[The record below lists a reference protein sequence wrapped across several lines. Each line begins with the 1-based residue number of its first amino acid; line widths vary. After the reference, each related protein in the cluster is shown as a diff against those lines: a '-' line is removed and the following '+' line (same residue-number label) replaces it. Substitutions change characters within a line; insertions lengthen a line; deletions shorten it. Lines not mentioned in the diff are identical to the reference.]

1 MSATK
6 PRSSESGAVWLALV
20 VVVGLLVAWIATLP
34 ASPAW
39 GWDESMHAELP
50 AARMAL
56 ALKSGELG
64 AASAALLDCQ
74 QYPFVWPVCLAV
86 VQFVTGVSEHVA
98 RCAGLVALALMV
110 WGVFRLA
117 RELVTPVARSRRD
130 VGEVTGR
137 GTRKDT
143 EREARRDA
151 EVGAE
156 IDTEIDTERDTD
168 GEGVEDAAARR
179 ARFAPWFALVFA
191 ATCPLAVSF
200 GGTLFL
206 EVPFAC
212 VATFTLLAWLRLRRD
227 PTPRRAWIAGAW
239 ITVAFFT
246 KFNYAL
252 MLGLGLAIDAAV
264 ELALAA
270 RRGEGGR
277 ALGNVGRAVLIPAL
291 GALWWFVLPLPGG
304 FEVAAAHRGAF
315 AEFLQGNL
323 GGTSAPASVRLLQ
336 LAAYGAPT
344 PRVLALWLAA
354 ALIAVRFVREPRVRL
369 LVIVFLVSVIPVCLH
384 PFHLE
389 RFWIPSGPALFALA
403 GLGLASVLPTSVVAR
418 WVGLAILAVGS
429 LVMPGRDT
437 FWLAD
442 RLGLGAT
449 ESANREYQR
458 AVFAERR
465 ALFSGRSLPTNGLD
479 RAVHDA
485 LFGLVVREVKPSDRV
500 GWLGASS
507 ETSPAVV
514 HLALLENSARSE
526 ADVARFLRD
535 APRPMDVTILGLDP
549 RLDDAALRAWADSFD
564 VILATDPPDLKNR
577 RDRQF
582 PREYRE
588 RLVAM
593 GWIPT
598 ELGRIAMPR
607 PNQAPLEVTLFA
619 CRPGK

>member
-1 MSATK
+1 MSASK
-6 PRSSESGAVWLALV
+6 PRARGSGAVWLALV
-20 VVVGLLVAWIATLP
+20 VVVGLLVAWVATLP
-34 ASPAW
+34 ASPTW

-50 AARMAL
+50 AARLVL
-56 ALKSGELG
+56 ALRSGEFS
-64 AASAALLDCQ
+64 AASAAVLDCQ
-74 QYPFVWPVCLAV
+74 QYPFVWPVCLAI
-86 VQFVTGVSEHVA
+86 VQFVTGVSEYAA
-98 RCAGLVALALMV
+98 RCAGLVALAAMV
-110 WGVFRLA
+110 WGVYLLA
-117 RELVTPVARSRRD
+117 RELVS
-130 VGEVTGR
+130 VGG
-137 GTRKDT
+137 G
-143 EREARRDA
+143 EAD
-151 EVGAE
+151 EGPGEEGQGAE
-156 IDTEIDTERDTD
+156 S
-168 GEGVEDAAARR
+168 ASAARR
-179 ARFAPWFALVFA
+179 ARYAPWFALVFA
-191 ATCPLAVSF
+191 AACPLAVSF

-212 VATFTLLAWLRLRRD
+212 VATFTLLAWLRLRRN

-252 MLGLGLAIDAAV
+252 MLGLGLAIDAAI

-277 ALGNVGRAVLIPAL
+277 ALGNVGRAVVIPAL

-323 GGTSAPASVRLLQ
+323 GGTSASASVRLLQ

-354 ALIAVRFVREPRVRL
+354 ALIAVRFVRESRVRL
-369 LVIVFLVSVIPVCLH
+369 LVIVFLASVIPVCLH

-403 GLGLASVLPTSVVAR
+403 GLGLASVLPASVVVR
-418 WVGLAILAVGS
+418 WIGLALLAVGA

-449 ESANREYQR
+449 EPANREYQR

-465 ALFSGRSLPTNGLD
+465 ALFSGRSLPTNGLE
-479 RAVHDA
+479 RAVHDS
-485 LFGLVVREVKPSDRV
+485 LFELVVREVKPSERV

-535 APRPMDVTILGLDP
+535 APRPMDVTILGVDP
-549 RLDDAALRAWADSFD
+549 GLDDAALRAWAESFD
-564 VILATDPPDLKNR
+564 VVLATDPPDLKNR

-582 PREYRE
+582 PRRYRE
-588 RLVAM
+588 RLVAL
-593 GWIPT
+593 GWVTT